1 MTVPTQVGA
10 ISVLRVTGEPIPGRW
25 VGSDGTGNV
34 AWMEPP
40 PVAEVVD
47 ADVADLLDDPTSAT
61 ATRLAATYTPR
72 RAALT
77 IRIPTDAPTLQAAL
91 DSLNPAHI
99 DRGATIEVRFEAGHR
114 PTRGARIAGDY
125 SAFRITSADPVVTV
139 ATTFTGDFLR
149 CDNGNAP
156 RLACLVDMA
165 DRGGE
170 GYMLVGS
177 TGLVEPQC
185 GIRNAGARGLYV
197 GSASTCIADYSEF
210 TGNNNRNVWVTRA
223 SALAA
228 EYANFSANKGGENA
242 VYISRASQAN
252 IGFADVR
259 NAHLNAIVSTRS
271 MVTATESDVSGAG
284 GIGLLCGGGGF
295 LHAQNSTANGCG
307 QYGAAAYHDSSV
319 LVRGATITGN
329 TLGGVRALG
338 GSRLDCRSATITGNG
353 PRDLMVQ
360 EGSQIS
366 AHFATTTRGTPP
378 VAADTNVAALNAI
391 TSAGII
397 FA

>member
-1 MTVPTQVGA
+1 M
-10 ISVLRVTGEPIPGRW
+10 LRVTGPAIPGRW
-25 VGSDGTGNV
+25 VGTDGMGNV
-34 AWMEPP
+34 AWLNPP

-47 ADVADLLDDPTSAT
+47 TDVADLLADPTSAT
-61 ATRLAATYTPR
+61 ATRLAATFPQR

-77 IRIPTDAPTLQAAL
+77 IRIPTDAPNLQVAL

-125 SAFRITSADPVVTV
+125 SAFRITSTDPVVTV
-139 ATTFTGDFLR
+139 AATFTGDFLR

-177 TGLVEPQC
+177 TGHVEPQS

-197 GSASTCIADYSEF
+197 GSASTCTADYSEF
-210 TGNNNRNVWVTRA
+210 TGSNNRNVWVTRA

-252 IGFADVR
+252 IGFATVTD
-259 NAHLNAIVSTRS
+259 AFLNAIVSTRS
-271 MVTATESDVSGAG
+271 MVTATEADVSRAG

-295 LHAQNSTANGCG
+295 LHAQGAVANGCG
-307 QYGAAAYHDSSV
+307 QYGAAAYHDSAV
-319 LVRGATITGN
+319 LVRT
-329 TLGGVRALG
+329 
-338 GSRLDCRSATITGNG
+338 ATITGNG
-353 PRDLMVQ
+353 LGGARSLGGSRIDCRTAIVSGNGNARDLIVM

-366 AHFATTTRGTPP
+366 AHGATTTRGTPP
-378 VAADTNVAALNAI
+378 VAADTNVTALNAI